1 MKYRMLGRTGLYV
14 SEICFGT
21 MTFAGTGLFKNVGQV
36 DQDGATTLVRLAL
49 DTGVNFF
56 DTADVYSQG
65 ESERYLGNAL
75 KTLGVRRSDVVVA
88 TKVRGRMGS
97 GPNDV
102 GLTRGHIM
110 DAIAASLERL
120 GTDHIDLY
128 QIHGFDAVTPLDETL
143 SALDNLVR
151 RGMVRYIGCSNLAA
165 WQIEKAL
172 GLSALHGWARFET
185 VQAYYTIAS
194 RDLEREILP
203 MMEAEQLGLMVWS
216 PLAGGLLSGKF
227 KRDQAGPNNARR
239 SSGFN
244 FPPIDKNHTFDVIEA
259 MQAIAERHDVSVAR
273 VALAWL
279 LSRKNVMSIIVGAK
293 TEEQLRDNL
302 AAPELRLGN
311 DELATLD
318 EVSKLKPEYPI
329 WMFERQGQ
337 GRLPETRQDS

>member
-1 MKYRMLGRTGLYV
+1 MKYRMLGRTGFYV

-21 MTFAGTGLFKNVGQV
+21 MTFAGTGMFKNVGQV
-36 DQDGATTLVRLAL
+36 DQDGATSLVKQAL
-49 DTGVNFF
+49 DAGVNFF

-65 ESERYLGNAL
+65 ESERYLGKAL
-75 KTLGVRRSDVVVA
+75 KTLGVKRSDVFVA
-88 TKVRGRMGS
+88 TKVRGRMGP

-110 DAIAASLERL
+110 DAIAGSLERL

-128 QIHGFDAVTPLDETL
+128 QIHGFDAVTRLDETL
-143 SALDNLVR
+143 SALDNLVN

-216 PLAGGLLSGKF
+216 S
-227 KRDQAGPNNARR
+227 ARGR
-239 SSGFN
+239 
-244 FPPIDKNHTFDVIEA
+244 A
-259 MQAIAERHDVSVAR
+259 
-273 VALAWL
+273 
-279 LSRKNVMSIIVGAK
+279 
-293 TEEQLRDNL
+293 
-302 AAPELRLGN
+302 
-311 DELATLD
+311 
-318 EVSKLKPEYPI
+318 
-329 WMFERQGQ
+329 FERQVQ
-337 GRLPETRQDS
+337 TRSSRPQQRATLFWL